1 MNSKHE
7 VEVLSLPSC
16 DVPGCPNK
24 AGYDCKTKMGPWAN
38 LCEEHF
44 GKLSIG
50 LGLGKG
56 QKLVLAGT
64 CEEPKEELPPV
75 KKESAARYDVRI
87 IYEFIESVD
96 GLDLEELSRRANI
109 VLKKFK
115 PKSKEITLKSS
126 RYSVEKIEEKK

>member
-7 VEVLSLPSC
+7 VVEVLSLPSC

-56 QKLVLAGT
+56 QKLVLVGT
-64 CEEPKEELPPV
+64 CEEPTV
-75 KKESAARYDVRI
+75 KKEPVVRYDVRI

-96 GLDLEELSRRANI
+96 GLDLEELNRRANI

-126 RYSVEKIEEKK
+126 RCSVEKIEEKK